1 MAAILGH
8 GIAYYLAV
16 TPSWKLRW
24 RRRAGNVAAF
34 LGLSLAFYTGLDTSE
49 LLTTLVKG
57 TSSAYSRDM
66 EREADVVGPVL
77 SDG

>member
-1 MAAILGH
+1 
-8 GIAYYLAV
+8 
-16 TPSWKLRW
+16 
-24 RRRAGNVAAF
+24 
-34 LGLSLAFYTGLDTSE
+34 
-49 LLTTLVKG
+49 LVKG